1 MRSVRAHLTL
11 QGYDGS
17 WLDMRS
23 NTEYRELEDLQNM
36 EDLDA
41 LRRGIARLVVDHN
54 LVDFDGA
61 ALVIGPDGAGL
72 TSEEVYGALSAY
84 VTALRE
90 RNAVPKD
97 DAAS

>member
-1 MRSVRAHLTL
+1 MDLHRLGGAALQLDDRARSQFHHLAH
-11 QGYDGS
+11 GH
-17 WLDMRS
+17 
-23 NTEYRELEDLQNM
+23 
-36 EDLDA
+36 LDA
-41 LRRGIARLVVDHN
+41 A
-54 LVDFDGA
+54 DFDGA